1 MNLTDEFTALIV
13 GLQAAKIDFAVCGG
27 LAMSLHGFPRFTK
40 DIDFLVQSI
49 DVPRILD
56 AAKKCGYD
64 EVVETLLF
72 GPHDNPTS
80 EIRRINKFQ
89 GEDHLMVDFILVNSR
104 TEAVWAGQISCAWQ
118 GLTVPVVSAAGL
130 AKMKRLAGRPQDLV
144 DIETLGFK
152 PDDPAIQP

>member
-1 MNLTDEFTALIV
+1 MNLKDEFTALIA

-27 LAMSLHGFPRFTK
+27 WAMALHGFPRLTK
-40 DIDFLVQSI
+40 DIDFLVRPN
-49 DVPRILD
+49 DLPTILD
-56 AAKKCGYD
+56 VVKHCGYD
-64 EVVETLLF
+64 EEIESLSI
-72 GPHDNPTS
+72 GPPDNPTC

-89 GEDHLMVDFILVNSR
+89 GEDHVMVDFVLVNPNL
-104 TEAVWAGQISCAWQ
+104 EDVWAGGTFYAWQ

-152 PDDPAIQP
+152 PDDSAIQP

>member
-1 MNLTDEFTALIV
+1 MNLADEFTALIV
-13 GLQAAKIDFAVCGG
+13 GLQAAKIEFAVCGG

-40 DIDFLVQSI
+40 DIDFLVQQN
-49 DVPRILD
+49 DLPRILD
-56 AAKKCGYD
+56 LAKKCGYD
-64 EVVETLLF
+64 KEVETLVL
-72 GPHDNPTS
+72 GPRENPNC

-89 GEDHLMVDFILVNSR
+89 GEDHLMVDFVLVVPR
-104 TEAVWAGQISCAWQ
+104 LQDVWAGQISCTWQ
-118 GLTVPVVSAAGL
+118 DLTVPIVSAAGL

>member
-1 MNLTDEFTALIV
+1 MNLTDEFTALIT
-13 GLQAAKIDFAVCGG
+13 GLQVAKIDFAVCGG
-27 LAMSLHGFPRFTK
+27 WAMALHGFPRLTR
-40 DIDFLVQSI
+40 DIDFLVQPE

-56 AAKKCGYD
+56 IAKKCGYD
-64 EVVETLLF
+64 EEVETLSL
-72 GPHDNPTS
+72 GPREDRTC

-89 GEDHLMVDFILVNSR
+89 GEDHVMLDFVLVLPR
-104 TEAVWAGQISCAWQ
+104 LQDVWAGRISYAWQ

-152 PDDPAIQP
+152 PDDPTIQP

>member
-1 MNLTDEFTALIV
+1 MNLTDEFTTLIAS
-13 GLQAAKIDFAVCGG
+13 LQTAKIDFAVCGG
-27 LAMSLHGFPRFTK
+27 WAMALHGFPRLTK
-40 DIDFLVQSI
+40 DIDFLVQPN
-49 DVPRILD
+49 DLPQILD
-56 AAKKCGYD
+56 IAKKCGYD
-64 EVVETLLF
+64 EEVETLSL
-72 GPHDNPTS
+72 GPRDKPTC

-89 GEDHLMVDFILVNSR
+89 GEDHVMVDFVLMLLVL
-104 TEAVWAGQISCAWQ
+104 EDVWAGRISYSWQ